1 MINILWMYPDILNL
15 HGERANAKAF
25 EIIGKKLG
33 LKINIDRLDNIDE
46 KIDFDK
52 YDILLFNAGQLKE
65 IEVLSNIMKNQID
78 DLNKYIRNKKVILV
92 TGTTGALFSNN
103 IERLDGSSFKGLNI
117 FDADIKEREYVNGD
131 DIYFKFK
138 NMQITGPQIQMID
151 IDIKNEKPL
160 GKVIYGFGNN
170 NTGYEGMIKNN
181 VIFTNTLG
189 PVLVK
194 NPWLC
199 EYLFDIVIKNKDLKV
214 KKKKIKYELENKS
227 HKSSLEFINKKIVV
241 K

>member
-1 MINILWMYPDILNL
+1 MINVLWMYPDILNL
-15 HGERANAKAF
+15 HGERANAMAF
-25 EIIGKKLG
+25 ELIGKKLG
-33 LKINIDRLDNIDE
+33 LKVNVDRLDNIDE
-46 KIDFDK
+46 KINFDK

-65 IEVLSNIMKNQID
+65 IEVLSNIMKNQMD
-78 DLNKYIRNKKVILV
+78 DLKKYIKEKKVIFI
-92 TGTTGALFSNN
+92 TGTTGALFSNKVT
-103 IERLDGSSFKGLNI
+103 RLDGTSFNGLNI
-117 FDADIKEREYVNGD
+117 FDADVKEREYVNGD

-138 NMQITGPQIQMID
+138 NMEITGPQIQMID
-151 IDIKNEKPL
+151 INIKNEKPL

-170 NTGYEGMIKNN
+170 NTGNEGMIKNN

-194 NPWLC
+194 NPWLI
-199 EYLFDIVIKNKDLKV
+199 EYLFDLVIKNKNLKV
-214 KKKKIKYELENKS
+214 KKKKVKYDLEEKS

>member
-1 MINILWMYPDILNL
+1 MINVLWMYPDILNL

-25 EIIGKKLG
+25 ELIGNKLG
-33 LKINIDRLDNIDE
+33 LKVNIDRLDNIDD

-52 YDILLFNAGQLKE
+52 YDVLLFNAGQLKE
-65 IEVLSNIMKNQID
+65 IEVISDIMKNQID
-78 DLNKYIRNKKVILV
+78 ELNKYINDKKVILV

-103 IERLDGSSFKGLNI
+103 ISRLDDSSFKGLNI
-117 FDADIKEREYVNGD
+117 FDADIKEKEYVYGD
-131 DIYFKFK
+131 DIYFKF
-138 NMQITGPQIQMID
+138 NDMEIIGPQIQMID

-160 GKVIYGFGNN
+160 AKTIYGYGNN

-194 NPWLC
+194 NPWLL
-199 EYLFDIVIKNKDLKV
+199 EYIFDLVIENKNLKV
-214 KKKKIKYELENKS
+214 KKKKVEYDLENKS
-227 HKSSLEFINKKIVV
+227 LDSSKEFINKKIVV

>member
-1 MINILWMYPDILNL
+1 MINVLWMYPDILNL

-25 EIIGKKLG
+25 EVVGKKLG
-33 LKINIDRLDNIDE
+33 LKVNIDRLDNIDD

-65 IEVLSNIMKNQID
+65 IEVLSNIMRKQ
-78 DLNKYIRNKKVILV
+78 LEELKKYIKEKKVIFI

-103 IERLDGSSFKGLNI
+103 INRLDGTSFKGLNI
-117 FDADIKEREYVNGD
+117 FDANINEREYVYGD

-138 NMQITGPQIQMID
+138 KMKIVGPQIQMID
-151 IDIKNEKPL
+151 IDIKEEKPL
-160 GKVIYGFGNN
+160 GKTIYGFGNN

-194 NPWLC
+194 NPWMC
-199 EYLFDIVIKNKDLKV
+199 EYLFDLVIKNKKLKT
-214 KKKKIKYELENKS
+214 KKKKVKYNLEEKS
-227 HKSSLEFINKKIVV
+227 LDSSLEFINKKIVV

>member
-1 MINILWMYPDILNL
+1 MINVLWMYPDILNL

-25 EIIGKKLG
+25 EVIGNKLG
-33 LKINIDRLDNIDE
+33 LKVNVDRLDNIDD

-65 IEVLSNIMKNQID
+65 IEVISNIMKKQMD
-78 DLNKYIRNKKVILV
+78 DLNKYIESNKVIFI

-103 IERLDGSSFKGLNI
+103 IKRLDGTSFNGLNI

-138 NMQITGPQIQMID
+138 DMEITGPQIQMID

-170 NTGYEGMIKNN
+170 NTGFKGMIKNN

-189 PVLVK
+189 PALVK
-194 NPWLC
+194 NPWLL
-199 EYLFDIVIKNKDLKV
+199 EYLFDLVIENKNLKI
-214 KKKKIKYELENKS
+214 KKKKVKYDLEEKS

>member
-1 MINILWMYPDILNL
+1 MINVLWMYPDILNL

-25 EIIGKKLG
+25 ELIGNKLG
-33 LKINIDRLDNIDE
+33 LKVNIDRLDNIDD
-46 KIDFDK
+46 KVDFDK
-52 YDILLFNAGQLKE
+52 YDVLLFNAGQLKE
-65 IEVLSNIMKNQID
+65 IEVISDIMKNQID
-78 DLNKYIRNKKVILV
+78 ELNKYINDKKVILV

-103 IERLDGSSFKGLNI
+103 ISRLDDSSFKGLNI
-117 FDADIKEREYVNGD
+117 FDADIKEKEYVYGD
-131 DIYFKFK
+131 DIYFKF
-138 NMQITGPQIQMID
+138 NDMEIIGPQIQMID

-160 GKVIYGFGNN
+160 AKTIYGYGNN

-199 EYLFDIVIKNKDLKV
+199 EYIFDLVIENKNLKV
-214 KKKKIKYELENKS
+214 KKKKVEYDLENKS
-227 HKSSLEFINKKIVV
+227 LDSSKEFINKKIVV

>member
-1 MINILWMYPDILNL
+1 MINVLWMYPDILNL
-15 HGERANAKAF
+15 HGERGNAKAF
-25 EIIGKKLG
+25 ELIGKKLG
-33 LKINIDRLDNIDE
+33 LKVNIDRLDNIDD

-65 IEVLSNIMKNQID
+65 IEIISNIIRNQLD
-78 DLNKYIRNKKVILV
+78 NLNKYIKDKKVIFV
-92 TGTTGALFSNN
+92 TGTTGALFSNK
-103 IERLDGSSFKGLNI
+103 ITRLDGSTFNGLNI
-117 FDADIKEREYVNGD
+117 FDANIKEREYINGD

-138 NMQITGPQIQMID
+138 DMKIIGPQIQMID

-160 GKVIYGFGNN
+160 GKTIYGFGNN
-170 NTGYEGMIKNN
+170 NTGTEGMIKNN

-199 EYLFDIVIKNKDLKV
+199 EYLFDLVIKNKEIKV
-214 KKKKIKYELENKS
+214 KKKKIKYDLELKS
-227 HKSSLEFINKKIVV
+227 LDSSLEFINKKIVV

>member
-1 MINILWMYPDILNL
+1 MINVLWMYPDILNL

-25 EIIGKKLG
+25 DVIGKKLG
-33 LKINIDRLDNIDE
+33 LKVNIDRLDNIDE

-78 DLNKYIRNKKVILV
+78 DLKKYINNEKVIFI
-92 TGTTGALFSNN
+92 TGTTGALFSNKV
-103 IERLDGSSFKGLNI
+103 ERLDGTSFNGLNI
-117 FDADIKEREYVNGD
+117 FDADIKEREYINGD

-138 NMQITGPQIQMID
+138 NMEITGPQIQMID

-194 NPWLC
+194 NPWLL
-199 EYLFDIVIKNKDLKV
+199 EYLFDLVIKNKNLKL
-214 KKKKIKYELENKS
+214 KKKKVKYDLEDKS

>member
-1 MINILWMYPDILNL
+1 MINVLWMYPDILNL

-25 EIIGKKLG
+25 EVIGNKLG
-33 LKINIDRLDNIDE
+33 LKVNIDRLDNIDN

-65 IEVLSNIMKNQID
+65 IEVISNIMKKQMD
-78 DLNKYIRNKKVILV
+78 DLNKYIESNKVIFI

-103 IERLDGSSFKGLNI
+103 ITRLDGTSFNGLNI
-117 FDADIKEREYVNGD
+117 FDADVKEREYVNGD

-138 NMQITGPQIQMID
+138 DMEITGPQIQMID

-170 NTGYEGMIKNN
+170 NTGFEGMIKNN

-189 PVLVK
+189 PALVK
-194 NPWLC
+194 NPWLL
-199 EYLFDIVIKNKDLKV
+199 EYLFDLVIENKNLKV
-214 KKKKIKYELENKS
+214 KKKKVKYDLEEKS